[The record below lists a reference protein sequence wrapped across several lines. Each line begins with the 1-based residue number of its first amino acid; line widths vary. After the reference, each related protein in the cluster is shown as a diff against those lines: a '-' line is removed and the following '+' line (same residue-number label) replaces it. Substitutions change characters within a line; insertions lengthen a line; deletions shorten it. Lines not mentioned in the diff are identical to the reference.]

1 MEQSFC
7 GQYDAALFFWT
18 KFTGNP
24 ALNCTEVRFYRIL
37 SDGNNWLLLRF
48 NLAKSFYNV
57 KNRSSI
63 ITSKSLSKDLSNEN
77 KY

>member
-24 ALNCTEVRFYRIL
+24 ALKCTEVRFYQIL
-37 SDGNNWLLLRF
+37 SDGIIDCLYVSWVINGDDISMAICFDFRPT
-48 NLAKSFYNV
+48 NV
-57 KNRSSI
+57 MQM
-63 ITSKSLSKDLSNEN
+63 SNQN
-77 KY
+77 P